1 LASERIANSSFLG
14 KVFSFAALQS
24 GQLSGNFLASGHLSA
39 YVPLPEF
46 TMNSTGNTILVTGST
61 SGIGLGLALRLHKAG
76 NNVIIAGRRK
86 ALLDKIVSQ
95 HPGIES
101 VLLDVADPQSIQRSC
116 EALAISHP
124 NLNVL
129 INNAGIMHWEDLT
142 DSQYLSTAED
152 IVTTNLL
159 GTIRMVYAFTPQLI
173 KQPSATIINV
183 SSALA
188 FVPLPATPT
197 YSATK
202 AAVHSFTQSL
212 RVQLEDSSVEVI
224 ELAPPGV
231 RTTLLGQENDE
242 HAMPLDEFL
251 NEIFELLEITPTPR
265 ELVVERAKPLRLAE
279 ANGDHDEILNM
290 LAGYKAPAE

>member
-1 LASERIANSSFLG
+1 
-14 KVFSFAALQS
+14 
-24 GQLSGNFLASGHLSA
+24 
-39 YVPLPEF
+39 
-46 TMNSTGNTILVTGST
+46 MNGTGNTILVTGGT

-76 NNVIIAGRRK
+76 NNVIIAGRRQ
-86 ALLDKIVSQ
+86 ALLDQIVAE
-95 HPGIES
+95 HPGLDS
-101 VLLDVADPQSIQRSC
+101 VLLDVCDPQSIQRNS
-116 EALAISHP
+116 EALATRHP

-142 DSQYLSTAED
+142 DSEYLGTAED
-152 IVTTNLL
+152 TVTTNLL
-159 GTIRMVYAFTPQLI
+159 GTIRMVYAFTPQLL
-173 KQPSATIINV
+173 KQPSATIVNV

-212 RVQLEDSSVEVI
+212 RVQLEASPIEVI

-231 RTTLLGQENDE
+231 RTRLLGQENDE

-251 NEIFELLEITPTPR
+251 DELFELLETSPTPR
-265 ELVVERAKPLRLAE
+265 ELIVERAKPLRFAE
-279 ANGDHDEILNM
+279 ASGSHEDVLNM
-290 LAGYKAPAE
+290 LAGYKPPAE

>member
-1 LASERIANSSFLG
+1 
-14 KVFSFAALQS
+14 
-24 GQLSGNFLASGHLSA
+24 
-39 YVPLPEF
+39 
-46 TMNSTGNTILVTGST
+46 MNRTGNTILVTGGT
-61 SGIGLGLALRLHKAG
+61 SGIGLGLALRLHEAG
-76 NNVIIAGRRK
+76 NKVIIAGRRK
-86 ALLDKIVSQ
+86 ALLDSIVSE

-101 VLLDVADPQSIQRSC
+101 ILLDVCDPQSILHAS
-116 EALAISHP
+116 ETLAISHP

-129 INNAGIMHWEDLT
+129 INNAGIMQWEDLT
-142 DSQYLSTAED
+142 AADNLSTAED

-173 KQPSATIINV
+173 KQPNATIVNV

-212 RVQLEDSSVEVI
+212 RVQLEASPVEVI

-242 HAMPLDEFL
+242 HAMPLEQFL
-251 NEIFELLEITPTPR
+251 DEIFELLAITPTPQ
-265 ELVVERAKPLRLAE
+265 ELVVERAKPLRFAE
-279 ANGDHDEILNM
+279 ANGTHDEVLKM
-290 LAGYKAPAE
+290 LAGYKAPAK

>member
-1 LASERIANSSFLG
+1 
-14 KVFSFAALQS
+14 
-24 GQLSGNFLASGHLSA
+24 
-39 YVPLPEF
+39 
-46 TMNSTGNTILVTGST
+46 MNGTGNTILVTGGT

-76 NNVIIAGRRK
+76 NKVIIAGRRK
-86 ALLDKIVSQ
+86 ALLDKVVSE

-101 VLLDVADPQSIQRSC
+101 VVLDVTDPHSIQHSS

-142 DSQYLSTAED
+142 DAKYLSTAEN

-159 GTIRMVYAFTPQLI
+159 GTIRMVYAFTPNLL

-212 RVQLEDSSVEVI
+212 RVQLGDSPVEVI

-242 HAMPLDEFL
+242 HAMPLEAFL
-251 NEIFELLEITPTPR
+251 DEIFKLLDISPTPQ
-265 ELVVERAKPLRLAE
+265 ELVVERARPLRFAE
-279 ANGDHDEILNM
+279 ANGSHDEVLKM
-290 LAGYKAPAE
+290 LAGYKPPAE